1 MIVRTSDTMADAMDL
16 RPRRQGD
23 ADLESGLA
31 FDPPIRIQTSLL
43 AAPERRLLDA
53 LCRRMPDWITPDR
66 LTAIGSAG
74 AALAALGYVGSW
86 WSAKFLFVSSLGL
99 VINWFGD
106 SLDGSLA
113 RYRRI
118 ERPGFGY
125 FVDHAVD
132 ALNMLVFALGLGLS
146 PYVGMAAAL
155 LLLCSYFY

>member
-1 MIVRTSDTMADAMDL
+1 
-16 RPRRQGD
+16 
-23 ADLESGLA
+23 
-31 FDPPIRIQTSLL
+31 
-43 AAPERRLLDA
+43 
-53 LCRRMPDWITPDR
+53 MPDWITPDR